1 MEKHVT
7 LVGALH
13 IGYAAFQILGAL
25 FAFLFIAGGGLL
37 GGLISKEEIVIGITF
52 FIATTVAVWVIL
64 VSVPGIIGGIG
75 LLRHKSWARYVVL
88 VVSVL
93 ILLNVPLGT
102 GIGVYSIWAL
112 AQDDSAKPFGS
123 ACC

>member
-13 IGYAAFQILGAL
+13 IGYGAFQILGAL
-25 FAFLFIAGGGLL
+25 VAFMFIVGGGLL
-37 GGLISKEEIVIGITF
+37 GGLISKEESVIGITF
-52 FIATTVAVWVIL
+52 FIGATVALWVTL
-64 VSVPGIIGGIG
+64 VSLPGIVGGIG
-75 LLRHKSWARYVVL
+75 VLKHKPWARYLVL

-102 GIGVYSIWAL
+102 GIGAYSMWAL

>member
-25 FAFLFIAGGGLL
+25 AAFALIAGGGLL
-37 GGLISKEEIVIGITF
+37 GGLIAEEKFVIGITF
-52 FIATTVAVWVIL
+52 FVGTTIAVWVIL
-64 VSVPGIIGGIG
+64 VSVPGIVGGVW
-75 LLRHKSWARYVVL
+75 LLKHKPWARYLVL

-93 ILLNVPLGT
+93 ALLNVPLGL
-102 GIGVYSIWAL
+102 GIGIYSIWVL
-112 AQDDSAKPFGS
+112 VQEETEKLFGP
-123 ACC
+123 CC